1 MVFSNNASN
10 QDNNHNDSNSSNQN
24 SKAHKE
30 AMSLLW
36 TSMIQYPSDDKTNP
50 AYAGFYFYP
59 ICCSAGVPAFKL
71 LKRAVRNCQKRVID
85 SAMRQWNSGEKAPFG
100 ALLYHEP

>member
-1 MVFSNNASN
+1 MVFSNHASN
-10 QDNNHNDSNSSNQN
+10 QGNNRNSSSNQN
-24 SKAHKE
+24 NKAHKE
-30 AMSLLW
+30 AMSRRW

-50 AYAGFYFYP
+50 AEAGFYFYP

-71 LKRAVRNCQKRVID
+71 LKRAVCNCQKRVID
-85 SAMRQWNSGEKAPFG
+85 SAMRQWNSGEMAQFG